1 MQLALNA
8 LFAVAWVILIA
19 GIAVAVITM
28 IH

>member
-1 MQLALNA
+1 MQVALNA

-19 GIAVAVITM
+19 GITVAVITM